1 MRSVLSFVPLALL
14 TLGGL
19 AAPARLSA
27 QPKLPNLPP
36 HLMAP
41 TDPLEP
47 ADERKQFTVPP
58 GFDVQLVASEPD
70 IQKPMQ
76 MAFDAKGRMWVTSS
90 YHYPFPPEGAKAT
103 DKLFILSDFDPET
116 GKARKVQ
123 TFASD
128 LNIPIGILPL
138 PDCNSCLVSSIGEIR
153 KYTDTDGDGKA
164 DKSEVLFSGF
174 GFRDTHGMYNSY
186 TLMPDGW
193 VYACHGFNNDSKVK
207 GKDGH
212 EIQMQSGNTFRF
224 RPDGSRLE
232 TWTRGQVNPFGMA
245 VDPWF
250 NLYTADC
257 HSKPITQLVPGAYY
271 ESFGKP
277 HDGLGFTPHVTAH
290 PHKSTGLCGLVW
302 YDADHF
308 PKEYKDVM
316 LLGDVVSNCISA
328 DKIVWK
334 GSTPV
339 AQELPDFMTSKD
351 RWFRPV
357 DIKLGPDGA
366 LYVADFYNKIIG
378 HYEVDLK
385 DPRRD
390 KDRGRIWRIVWKGT
404 DGKAPAPKFAYTD
417 LTTEK
422 PEAIDKLLGHPNL
435 AVRLTATNQLIARDV
450 SAKSVASDSDVYQVH
465 RLWVD
470 AASAWRHGQAQG
482 KAETK
487 RDSALLASHAM
498 RVLRARD
505 EWVSE
510 HPPGE
515 RTASGA
521 PELLKADP
529 HVLRAAVERMGGS
542 PKAEYV
548 KPLVEVLAKCPADD
562 TLLRQA
568 ARIALRNCL
577 REDPKAWPQ
586 GYDAVYAD
594 MALAIPKPEAAK
606 YLLAQFTAKALPAE
620 RVAAAVEHVA
630 RHGGIET
637 DSSLFTGLVDQAG
650 TDAVQAAF
658 RGVQAR
664 GAKLSGSTVTYLLA
678 AAQAALKDAK
688 SAPWGLRVLGGLPA
702 VADSGVKPNTEILAA
717 LKTAITAKGAGEV
730 RTGAAEVLLLY
741 APADAV
747 GAVRAALVDP
757 VTPEATRTGFLLA
770 LAASN
775 VKDAQLDARD
785 ALKSVPYRVAVP
797 IALSLAGSKGGA
809 NVLLTAVK
817 EGKAPQRLLQEKA
830 VLERLKA
837 SNLPGWDKQ
846 VAELTKN
853 IPPADQRIATLLKQ
867 RATGFA
873 SAKADAKEGAKLFT
887 KHCAAC
893 HKIGDAGGKIAPQL
907 DGIGVRGAERLL
919 EDVLDP
925 NRNVDQAFRAR
936 SITTSDDRT
945 ITALMLRADGE
956 VLVVADLEGKEKRI
970 PLKEITQN
978 RETLLSAMPAN
989 FADVIP
995 EGEFYHLLAYL
1006 LEQKAK
1012 DTPKPEK

>member
-1 MRSVLSFVPLALL
+1 MRTALSLALVA
-14 TLGGL
+14 LGGL
-19 AAPARLSA
+19 TCPARSVA
-27 QPKLPNLPP
+27 QPKPPNLPP

-41 TDPLEP
+41 TDPLSP

-76 MAFDAKGRMWVTSS
+76 LAFDAKGRMWVTSS
-90 YHYPFPPEGAKAT
+90 YHYPFPPANAKAT

-138 PDCNSCLVSSIGEIR
+138 PDCNSCLVSSVGEIR

-193 VYACHGFNNDSKVK
+193 VYACHGFNNDSKVR

-339 AQELPDFMTSKD
+339 AQERPDFLTSTD

-435 AVRLTATNQLIARDV
+435 AVRLAATNQLIARDV
-450 SAKSVASDSDVYQVH
+450 NAKSVADGSDVYQVH

-470 AASAWRHGQAQG
+470 AARAWRHGQAAE
-482 KAETK
+482 KAEPR
-487 RDSALLASHAM
+487 RDSSLLASHA
-498 RVLRARD
+498 LRARRAHD
-505 EWVSE
+505 EWGRE
-510 HPPGE
+510 HPNGE
-515 RTASGA
+515 QSRRQQ
-521 PELLKADP
+521 PRLERADA
-529 HVLRAAVERMGGS
+529 HTLRAAAEWMGWGA
-542 PKAEYV
+542 KAEHI

-577 REDPKAWPQ
+577 RDNPKAWPD
-586 GYDAVYAD
+586 GYDATYAD
-594 MALAIPKPEAAK
+594 VALAIPQFEAAK
-606 YLLAQFTAKALPAE
+606 YLTVQLCEKKLPAE
-620 RVAAAVEHVA
+620 RLPAAAEHIT
-630 RHGGIET
+630 RHGGEAFET
-637 DSSLFTGLVDQAG
+637 VLFAALAEQANA
-650 TDAVQAAF
+650 DAILAGF

-664 GAKLSGSTVTYLLA
+664 GAKLNA
-678 AAQAALKDAK
+678 AATIDLFRNAQKALADTK
-688 SAPWGLRVLGGLPA
+688 SVAWGLRVLNALPA
-702 VADSGVKPNTEILAA
+702 VGTGTLKLTPDAVAA
-717 LKTAITAKGAGEV
+717 LTTMLSTKAPDEV
-730 RTGAAEVLLLY
+730 RVGAAETLLKY
-741 APADAV
+741 VPADAV
-747 GAVRAALVDP
+747 EAIRKQLADGT
-757 VTPEATRTGFLLA
+757 TPEPVRVGCLLA

-775 VKDAQLDARD
+775 SKDAQSVARD
-785 ALKSVPYRVAVP
+785 ALKDVPYRVAVQ
-797 IALSLAGSKGGA
+797 IGLSLAGTKEGTG
-809 NVLLTAVK
+809 VLFATVK
-817 EGKAPQRLLQEKA
+817 DGKAPQRLLQEKA
-830 VLERLKA
+830 ILERLKS

-846 VAELTKN
+846 VADLTKN
-853 IPPADQRIATLLKQ
+853 IPPADQRIAAVLKD

-873 SAKADAKEGAKLFT
+873 RSKGDPKDGAKLFT

-936 SITTSDDRT
+936 SITTTDDRT
-945 ITALMLRADGE
+945 ITALVLRADGE
-956 VLVVADLEGKEKRI
+956 VLVVADPEGKEKRI
-970 PLKEITQN
+970 PLKDIAEN
-978 RETLLSAMPAN
+978 RETQLSAMPAN

-995 EGEFYHLLAYL
+995 ESEFYNLLAYL

-1012 DTPKPEK
+1012 EPPKKEK